1 MSMFIDDEKQKQT
14 KEENVFKDLS
24 DGKYFVNSPCFLT
37 VPERTIKLNGLYLKA
52 EGHHFDAIKIL
63 HVHYESQF
71 IYLLVEDIKTGRI
84 YQISHI
90 IDENSPCIWWL
101 QDWEFVEN
109 DLFKKVSSQL
119 SDNDLLEF
127 DF

>member
-1 MSMFIDDEKQKQT
+1 MSMFINDEKQKQA
-14 KEENVFKDLS
+14 KGENIFNDLS
-24 DGKYFVNSPCFLT
+24 DGKYYVNSPCFLT

-71 IYLLVEDIKTGRI
+71 IYLMVEDINTGRI
-84 YQISHI
+84 YKISHI
-90 IDENSPCIWWL
+90 VDENSPCIWWL

-109 DLFKKVSSQL
+109 DFFKKVSSQL
-119 SDNDLLEF
+119 SDSDLLEF